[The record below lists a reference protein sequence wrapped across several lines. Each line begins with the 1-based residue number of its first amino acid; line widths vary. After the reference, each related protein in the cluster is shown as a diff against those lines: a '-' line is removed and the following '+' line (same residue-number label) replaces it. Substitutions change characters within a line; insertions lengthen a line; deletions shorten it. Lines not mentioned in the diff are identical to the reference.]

1 MASGNCSSSRQHP
14 HASQKKETVIM
25 EEQAPNQALFLN
37 DSPSSFMVLFIAVS
51 FFCDDTNSRWRA

>member
-1 MASGNCSSSRQHP
+1 
-14 HASQKKETVIM
+14 M

-51 FFCDDTNSRWRA
+51 FFCDAWGCWRELEQFPLAILICF